1 MNKTLKIINDWDPM
15 RFLAHDAPDDE
26 YEEEARLIDIIL
38 SQTSSV
44 NELAI
49 GIQNICTKMFGED
62 FKSSFE
68 EIVEIAKK
76 INESRTNQ

>member
-15 RFLAHDAPDDE
+15 RFLARDAPDDE

-44 NELAI
+44 KELAI
-49 GIQNICTKMFGED
+49 GIQNNICNKMFGED

-68 EIVEIAKK
+68 ECVEIAKK
-76 INESRTNQ
+76 ITEP